1 MPRSRPSWLLI
12 VTSVVLGLGALAIA
26 AVIVLTG
33 EPVAAAVGLV
43 LAAVPVPLL
52 LWFYLWLDGYEPEP
66 GRYLAA
72 GFGWGAVVATTVGVA
87 FTALG
92 AELTGVNEDVTGIV
106 LAPVAEEFGKGL
118 FLVAVVLLRRRQMHG
133 LLDGIVYAGMVGL
146 GFAFTENVLYYMRG
160 YIGDGEAPAGL
171 AAATELFILRG
182 VVSPF
187 AHPLFAACVGIGLGY
202 ALTSRSTAG
211 RILVPLLGYLFA
223 VGLHAAWNAS
233 ALLGGFG
240 AFVLTYLVG
249 MLPALALVL
258 AIGLWVRRNE
268 GRVLAYALDDCARL
282 GWLHP
287 DEVAWTASLSHR
299 ASAREFARRIRGPQG
314 ARAVREYQRAMTE
327 MGFLHDRIMRGAGP
341 PDSAQTMAQIRRRMA
356 IWRPYVVLPPPLPR
370 TDLATVEPPP
380 HW

>member
-1 MPRSRPSWLLI
+1 MMLLPI
-12 VTSVVLGLGALAIA
+12 
-26 AVIVLTG
+26 
-33 EPVAAAVGLV
+33 
-43 LAAVPVPLL
+43 
-52 LWFYLWLDGYEPEP
+52 
-66 GRYLAA
+66 
-72 GFGWGAVVATTVGVA
+72 
-87 FTALG
+87 
-92 AELTGVNEDVTGIV
+92 
-106 LAPVAEEFGKGL
+106 
-118 FLVAVVLLRRRQMHG
+118 
-133 LLDGIVYAGMVGL
+133 
-146 GFAFTENVLYYMRG
+146 
-160 YIGDGEAPAGL
+160 
-171 AAATELFILRG
+171 
-182 VVSPF
+182 
-187 AHPLFAACVGIGLGY
+187 
-202 ALTSRSTAG
+202 
-211 RILVPLLGYLFA
+211 ILVPLLGYLFA

-299 ASAREFARRIRGPQG
+299 ASARAFAHQIRGPQG

-380 HW
+380 RR